1 MNFSDTFTTS
11 KLKGRIV
18 LTALLELLIYVFTCF
33 VDHYFTKINEK
44 MINDLWSN
52 KQREAYWQCDSKRD
66 VVILLQIFLTLL
78 SLIMAFFKNYSRSV
92 SMILIVLLGDI
103 LLWHYVWKTTRSA
116 VGTQN

>member
-1 MNFSDTFTTS
+1 MSFSNTFTTS

-78 SLIMAFFKNYSRSV
+78 SLIMAFLKNYSRSV